1 MAQQLFRVP
10 SGLGFIPV
18 LDEANAGLKYLS
30 FAVLRLRAGQSWS
43 GESGE
48 EEMALVSVSG
58 KFGLK
63 VEGLRSAE
71 WSGIGGR
78 TSVFAGAPGAACV
91 PRASVFLVTG
101 ESDCE
106 LAVFKSRTDADAA
119 PALVRP
125 EDIATVNSGSANW
138 RRDVKMIF
146 PPGTGLTSRLI
157 IGETLNP
164 PGNWSGFPPHKHD
177 AGTVD
182 EYPLEEIYYFKLQ
195 PADCFG
201 VQVSYGGKEEDAAH
215 IITDDTVA
223 VFRSGYHPT
232 SATPGVQVSY
242 LWALAGAE
250 RNYKVSIDPR
260 YRWLSHAESI
270 LRESQKY
277 YR

>member
-10 SGLGFIPV
+10 SGLGLVPV
-18 LDEANAGLKYLS
+18 VDKVNAGLEYLS
-30 FAVLRLRAGQSWS
+30 FAVLRLRAGQDWS

-48 EEMALVSVSG
+48 EEVALVTVSG
-58 KFGLK
+58 KFGLR
-63 VEGLRSAE
+63 VEGPRSVE

-78 TSVFAGAPGAACV
+78 ASAFSGVPGAVCV
-91 PRASVFLVTG
+91 PRASAFRVTG

-106 LAVFKSRTDADAA
+106 LAVFRAKTDVDTA

-125 EDIATVNSGSANW
+125 EQVATINSGSANW

-146 PPGTGLTSRLI
+146 APGTGLTSRLI

-177 AGTVD
+177 TATAD
-182 EYPLEEIYYFKLQ
+182 EYPLEELYYFRVL
-195 PADCFG
+195 PSDCFG
-201 VQVSYGGKEEDAAH
+201 VQVSYGGREDDTAH
-215 IITDDTVA
+215 IITDDCVA

-250 RNYKVSIDPR
+250 RTYKVYIDPR
-260 YRWLSHAESI
+260 YRWLSHTEAI